1 VEATSTSVNLVEAQR
16 LLSLFAQGISGRYFH
31 LKPLATLKG
40 EFRPKAPLSDGLT
53 LFLPDAVEEFAKP
66 RQNLGF
72 YKVAVMHQLGFF
84 EFGTWA
90 FRLAEARRRVP
101 ELASL
106 EAQSWRA
113 QPGELETFFACF
125 QEQQLVRRLFGIL
138 EDHRVDSGLARAYPG
153 LRRDLDRAMAHA
165 LQRRG
170 PLPSVEGAGG
180 LLEALVRCTLR
191 ARAEELLAAD
201 ATGLLEAVIEAARR
215 VGEPPADVYT
225 TAEQTLRCL
234 ELLRI
239 AGIEESL
246 GTLTLEGIEGA
257 VEAVDFRG
265 TASLDLAQLGLR
277 IEVTQHA
284 IETLGEAG
292 AALSAES
299 LERVAEE
306 LAEDAPPDDLRKALE
321 RRSDADRDLLRRAFG
336 GVSRAERSFLYDEWD
351 YHQRGYLRGWC
362 RLHEERL
369 KGENGLA
376 FLESVHHRHGALLA
390 RVRRQFQHIKPEST
404 ERVRKVRD
412 GEEVDLD
419 RAVEARSDI
428 RAGLAPSERVYMR
441 RDRARREV
449 AATFLVDLSASVRE
463 PVPEPE
469 GEPQQPPVAEDH
481 DRHLLGVR
489 ASMMDRDEQR
499 RRVLDIQKEALA
511 LMVQALEA
519 LGDEYGIYGFSGE
532 TRDNVEFCVVKE
544 LGDRLGIQVWNAIA
558 AMRPRRYT
566 RMGTAIRHTIR
577 KLERQDARRKVMLV
591 ISDGYPQDI
600 DYGPNRDDR
609 QYGIHDTAQALRE
622 AELAHIQTF
631 CVTIDRAGHDYL
643 RQMCPEGRYLV
654 IDEVESLPV
663 ELGKV
668 YRLLTRS

>member
-1 VEATSTSVNLVEAQR
+1 
-16 LLSLFAQGISGRYFH
+16 
-31 LKPLATLKG
+31 
-40 EFRPKAPLSDGLT
+40 
-53 LFLPDAVEEFAKP
+53 
-66 RQNLGF
+66 
-72 YKVAVMHQLGFF
+72 M
-84 EFGTWA
+84 
-90 FRLAEARRRVP
+90 
-101 ELASL
+101 
-106 EAQSWRA
+106 
-113 QPGELETFFACF
+113 
-125 QEQQLVRRLFGIL
+125 
-138 EDHRVDSGLARAYPG
+138 
-153 LRRDLDRAMAHA
+153 LDE
-165 LQRRG
+165 
-170 PLPSVEGAGG
+170 VEGAVD
-180 LLEALVRCTLR
+180 LV
-191 ARAEELLAAD
+191 E
-201 ATGLLEAVIEAARR
+201 
-215 VGEPPADVYT
+215 
-225 TAEQTLRCL
+225 
-234 ELLRI
+234 
-239 AGIEESL
+239 
-246 GTLTLEGIEGA
+246 
-257 VEAVDFRG
+257 FRG
-265 TASLDLAQLGLR
+265 NAPLDLAQLRVR
-277 IEVTQHA
+277 IEATQHA
-284 IETLGEAG
+284 LETLGEAG
-292 AALSAES
+292 TAISPDS
-299 LERVAEE
+299 LER
-306 LAEDAPPDDLRKALE
+306 LAEDVADDASPDELMKAL
-321 RRSDADRDLLRRAFG
+321 RRRMDSDRGALRRAFG

-369 KGENGLA
+369 KGENGAA

-404 ERVRKVRD
+404 ERVRKVSD
-412 GEEVDLD
+412 GEEVDID

-449 AATFLVDLSASVRE
+449 AAAFLVDLSASVRE
-463 PVPEPE
+463 PVPDPD
-469 GEPQQPPVAEDH
+469 GELGKPNLAEHD
-481 DRHLLGVR
+481 DRHFLGVR
-489 ASMMDRDEQR
+489 PSLMERDEER

-532 TRDNVEFCVVKE
+532 SRENVEFYVAKE
-544 LGDRLGIQVWNAIA
+544 LGDRLGVQVWNAIE
-558 AMRPRRYT
+558 AMRSHRYT

-600 DYGPNRDDR
+600 DYGPDRDDR

-643 RQMCPEGRYLV
+643 REMCPEGRYLI